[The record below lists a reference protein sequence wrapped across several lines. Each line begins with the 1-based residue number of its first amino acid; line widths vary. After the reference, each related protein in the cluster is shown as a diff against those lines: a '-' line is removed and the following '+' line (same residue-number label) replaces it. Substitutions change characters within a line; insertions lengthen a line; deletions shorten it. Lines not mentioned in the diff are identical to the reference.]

1 MFYREIETDDENSEI
16 KRNNDQDETDDN
28 DDAQIIKTTNFSISE
43 ILRPEF
49 GQRIKAEPSFS
60 DNFPFKQETLSAFHL
75 VNNPANYHNSLFS
88 FDDIFRRYKTF
99 MCSAS
104 RTDHNFTSGQRNS
117 STTGSIPKETQ
128 QQREQA
134 KKISSPQASDTSDS
148 NSRENGSSVWPA
160 WVYCTRYSDR
170 PSAGKANYYM
180 HKNQDNK
187 NKIEDQ
193 FKCIYNQICI
203 KRSPLLSTRLY

>member
-1 MFYREIETDDENSEI
+1 MFYREIETDDENSET
-16 KRNNDQDETDDN
+16 KRNNDQDETDAN

-117 STTGSIPKETQ
+117 STTVSIPKETQ
-128 QQREQA
+128 QQREQT
-134 KKISSPQASDTSDS
+134 KKISSPQISDTSDS
-148 NSRENGSSVWPA
+148 NSRENESSVWPA

-187 NKIEDQ
+187 NKREDQ
-193 FKCIYNQICI
+193 FKCI
-203 KRSPLLSTRLY
+203 